1 MEEKP
6 FKAYDFEHPSFHFK
20 LEDKLKAL
28 LGGPLFY
35 NPYYKTF
42 SLKGNENVLDFG
54 CGGGTGSKCLIRFLT
69 EGGRLTCIDISEY
82 WINQARRRLRKYP
95 NAESMV
101 GDIRKLNIPDGSFDV
116 ISIMYVIHD
125 IEPAQRLSTVQA
137 LSRILKNDGVLY
149 LREPTRKSHGMFVEE
164 IGNLFTRAGF
174 REIDARIKKLEYMG
188 RFQHIG

>member
-6 FKAYDFEHPSFHFK
+6 FKAYDFERPSLHFK
-20 LEDKLKAL
+20 LEDKLKAF

-35 NPYYKTF
+35 NRYYKTF

-69 EGGRLTCIDISEY
+69 EGGRLTCIDISKY
-82 WINQARRRLRKYP
+82 WINQTRRRLRKYP
-95 NAESMV
+95 NTESMV

-137 LSRILKNDGVLY
+137 LSHILKNDGVLY
-149 LREPTRKSHGMFVEE
+149 LREPTRKSHGMSVEK
-164 IGNLFTRAGF
+164 IRALFMDTGF
-174 REIDARIKKLEYMG
+174 KEAASQIKKSEYMG
-188 RFQHIG
+188 KFQKAM

>member
-1 MEEKP
+1 MEAKA
-6 FKAYDFEHPSFHFK
+6 FKAYDFEHPSVLFK
-20 LEDKLKAL
+20 LEDKLKAF

-42 SLKGNENVLDFG
+42 SLKGDEHVLDFG
-54 CGGGTGSKCLIRFLT
+54 CGGGIGSKCLVRFLT
-69 EGGRLTCIDISEY
+69 QGGRLTCVDVSKY

-125 IEPAQRLSTVQA
+125 IEPAQRPSTVQA
-137 LSRILKNDGVLY
+137 LSRILNNDGVLY
-149 LREPTRKSHGMFVEE
+149 LREPTKKNHGMSVEE
-164 IGNLFTRAGF
+164 IRNLFTGAGF
-174 REIDARIKKLEYMG
+174 RETDARIKKSEYMG
-188 RFQHIG
+188 KFLKKI